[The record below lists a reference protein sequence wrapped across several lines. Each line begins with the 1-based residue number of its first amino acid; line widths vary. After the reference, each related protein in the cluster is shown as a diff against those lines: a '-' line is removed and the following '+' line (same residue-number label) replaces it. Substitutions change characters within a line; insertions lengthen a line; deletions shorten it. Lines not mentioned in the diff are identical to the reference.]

1 MTKFIEQINDKDKE
15 RYIKDV
21 EKNISFESYPKVK
34 DFILNNELYIT
45 NVKTGP
51 IEIEEKNATLVL
63 DNSENRW
70 FILCVDGKVE
80 LIAKKNTLIHTD
92 SFSYKKRDAS
102 FNKKMKIHKKDY
114 FIEYVDN
121 IGANLSLA
129 LKEYN
134 DKIGKSKWEN
144 EESEIKSMLLHSAIN
159 NNIIGYTYNSQN
171 FSLCSIGKYSN
182 KELDI
187 LN

>member
-1 MTKFIEQINDKDKE
+1 MIKFIEQINDKDKE
-15 RYIKDV
+15 KYAKEL
-21 EKNISFESYPKVK
+21 EKNINFEKYPKVK

-51 IEIEEKNATLVL
+51 IELEDKNATIVL
-63 DNSENRW
+63 DNSQNRW
-70 FILCVDGKVE
+70 FVLCVDGKIE
-80 LIAKKNTLIHTD
+80 LLAKKNTLIHTS
-92 SFSYKKRDAS
+92 SFNYEKRNAS
-102 FNKKMKIHKKDY
+102 FNKKVKMHKKDY

-129 LKEYN
+129 LKDYN

-144 EESEIKSMLLHSAIN
+144 EESEIKSMLLHSTKD
-159 NNIIGYTYNSQN
+159 NNIIGYTYNSKN
-171 FSLCSIGKYSN
+171 FSLCSIGKNSN